1 MTQKLFPHPFS
12 RRSFLR
18 CAASL
23 ALMHSAIGNAQTTAS
38 PLKSG
43 SVRGYVGTY
52 TGTPGSGSN
61 GEGIYLFEMNQ
72 ASGELSHRK
81 LVASTPNPSWIVI
94 HPSRKFLY
102 AVNEVKDYKAG
113 TGSVSSFSIDSATG
127 DLQAINTV
135 QSEGSEPAHLS
146 IDATGRFAFVANYGG
161 GSVAVLPILPDG
173 SLGTAVDIHRDSDS
187 LGSVQ
192 PHNAP
197 AGSFAFSGHDAP
209 HAHMIAPDLANKY
222 VLASDL
228 GQDRIYCYRF
238 DSTTGELS
246 TSADQPFVTLPSGD
260 GPRHFA
266 FHPNGHWLFA
276 IQEEASTI
284 TTFAYDQAT
293 GMLTAQHTISAL
305 PAGFAGSSFA
315 SEILVAPNGRFL
327 YAANRLHDSIAVF
340 AIESDG
346 ILRRVGEVPTM
357 GDYPGQCR
365 IDPSGHFL
373 FACNRRSDSIT
384 AFRIHPSTGMP
395 AFTGQYTAVGSPA
408 CITFAS

>member
-12 RRSFLR
+12 RRSFIR
-18 CAASL
+18 SAASL
-23 ALMHSAIGNAQTTAS
+23 ALVHSTIGNAQTTAS
-38 PLKSG
+38 TLKSG
-43 SVRGYVGTY
+43 TVRAYVGTY
-52 TGTPGSGSN
+52 TGAAGSGSN

-72 ASGELSHRK
+72 ASGELTHRK
-81 LVASTPNPSWIVI
+81 LVASTPNPSWIVV

-102 AVNEVKDYKAG
+102 TVNEVKDYKAG
-113 TGSVSSFSIDSATG
+113 TGSVSSFSIDPATG
-127 DLQAINTV
+127 DLQAINAV
-135 QSEGSEPAHLS
+135 QSEGAEPAHLS

-161 GSVAVLPILPDG
+161 GSVGVLPILPDG
-173 SLGTAVDIHRDSDS
+173 SLGSAVDIHRDKDS

-192 PHNAP
+192 PHDAP

-222 VLASDL
+222 VLSTDL
-228 GQDRIYCYRF
+228 GQDRIYSYRF
-238 DSTTGELS
+238 DSATGKLS
-246 TSADQPFVTLPSGD
+246 PSVDQPFVSLPSGN

-276 IQEEASTI
+276 IQEEASMI
-284 TTFAYDQAT
+284 TTFSYDPAT
-293 GMLTAQHTISAL
+293 GVLTAQHTISAL

-346 ILRRVGEVPTM
+346 MLRRVGEVSTM

-384 AFRIHPSTGMP
+384 AFRIHPATGIL